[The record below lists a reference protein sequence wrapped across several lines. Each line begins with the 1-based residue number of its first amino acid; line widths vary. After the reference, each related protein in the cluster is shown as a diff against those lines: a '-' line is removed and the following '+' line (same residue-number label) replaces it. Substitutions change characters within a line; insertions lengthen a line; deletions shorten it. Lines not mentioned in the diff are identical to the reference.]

1 MKKLVG
7 ACACALVD
15 LCAWTMT
22 PVMLAIYVAAL
33 GAVVGIAAGA
43 TVWAFQA
50 NSG

>member
-7 ACACALVD
+7 ACACAL
-15 LCAWTMT
+15 
-22 PVMLAIYVAAL
+22 
-33 GAVVGIAAGA
+33 AVVGIAAGA